1 MAEVIMPKMSDAMI
15 EGKVLAWRKHVGDPV
30 ARGEVIAEIETDKVN
45 VEIEADSS
53 GTLSEVVVQEG
64 GTVPVGAV
72 IAYINGSARAASAPA
87 GAPRGAAPAAAAPP
101 PVPATS
107 KTPEPAGPQ
116 GTPNA
121 PPAPGASG
129 EAPSPV
135 HEASPAEDHIKA
147 SPLARRLAA
156 ERGVDLTHITGTG
169 PGGRIVERD
178 VEASVAS
185 RQAPKPAR
193 PVEARPSAEREFEDV
208 ELSRM
213 RQAIARSVVH
223 SKQVAPHFYVTTEVD
238 MTRALDLRAQL
249 EEAYGVEDGKVSVND
264 LILKATALALRRH
277 PDLNAQFVEPAT
289 LRRFHGIHLGIM
301 VAVPDGLILPV
312 LHDADRLPLLEL
324 AREARRLIEGAR
336 QRHLRQ
342 EEYSGATFSV
352 SNLGMFD
359 VTNFVAI
366 ISSPQAGILAVGRIQ
381 DRPVARDKQVVIR
394 PIMEATISADH
405 RVTDG
410 VGAAQ
415 FLVDAKRLLEN
426 PVLLLAP

>member
-15 EGKVLAWRKHVGDPV
+15 EGKVLAWRKHVGDSV
-30 ARGEVIAEIETDKVN
+30 ARGDIIAEIETDKVN

-72 IAYINGSARAASAPA
+72 IAYINGGARAESA
-87 GAPRGAAPAAAAPP
+87 GTPRGAAPAPASQ
-101 PVPATS
+101 PVSVPRAS
-107 KTPEPAGPQ
+107 KTPEPSGPPETPSASPVP
-116 GTPNA
+116 GTP
-121 PPAPGASG
+121 G
-129 EAPSPV
+129 EAPSSV
-135 HEASPAEDHIKA
+135 REASPADEHVKA

-156 ERGVDLTHITGTG
+156 ERGVDLTRVTGTG

-178 VEASVAS
+178 IEASVAS
-185 RQAPKPAR
+185 RQSPGPAR
-193 PVEARPSAEREFEDV
+193 PVEARPASEPEFEDV

-238 MTRALDLRAQL
+238 MTRALDLREQL
-249 EEAYGVEDGKVSVND
+249 KEAYGAEQGKVSVND
-264 LILKATALALRRH
+264 LILKATALALRQH

-289 LRRFHGIHLGIM
+289 LRRFHGINLGIM

-312 LHDADRLPLLEL
+312 LRDADRLPLVEL

-336 QRHLRQ
+336 ERHLRQ

-381 DRPVARDKQVVIR
+381 DRPVVRDTQIVVR

-410 VGAAQ
+410 AGAAQ
-415 FLVDAKRLLEN
+415 FLVDAKHLLEN
-426 PVLLLAP
+426 PLLLVTPP